1 MSQSERSFISMA
13 NLVTL
18 HFDVQQVDDLCMP
31 KYSGSM
37 LRGAFG
43 TALRAMTCVTDLPAC
58 KACPLKTHCR
68 FPRIFER
75 PALMP
80 ASVQAVNPYVLH
92 TPPPSTYQSGDIWH
106 FKMSIMG
113 DAIGDNTLII
123 RAWQQAL
130 AQGLGVHAPFQRA
143 RLLYVR
149 LGETLL
155 FDHSDIDNS
164 DKNSGKI
171 KALPVTHSQ
180 IDCHPSGTPASVD
193 QLNLQFLTPFRHQ
206 QKGRIVNQAQVL
218 DTATFLASLYNR
230 IRLCQRHHSPDIPWR
245 IGYEDYHAFKADILQ
260 LDMTADVR
268 PANIS
273 RRSSRQQ
280 RKIHLHAMDGC
291 IHLSDPNRSGAL
303 ERLLPALR
311 LGELLHIGKSTT
323 LGLGQYKII
332 AHEPYA
338 QA

>member
-18 HFDVQQVDDLCMP
+18 HFDVQQVDDLCMS

-130 AQGLGVHAPFQRA
+130 AQGLGVRAPFQRA

-149 LGETLL
+149 CGDTLL
-155 FDHSDIDNS
+155 FDHSDS
-164 DKNSGKI
+164 DKIS
-171 KALPVTHSQ
+171 ALPMMHTQ
-180 IDCHPSGTPASVD
+180 IDCSPPSTPAPAD
-193 QLNLQFLTPFRHQ
+193 QLDLQFLTPFRHQ